1 MSIYAFAEKSNGEVK
16 RIYANAKYPSKQD
29 GNILFDSDDKIDLK
43 YADELPL
50 RVESCYAAVAF
61 KAGYILLSRDVIGGR
76 PLYYHPSSLTF
87 SSFKNYFEEEP
98 VEVMP
103 GEVLKLDY
111 DGSIISR
118 KVYSFEDVFP
128 KEEAD
133 VEELVE
139 RIEKAL
145 TSFNPGTACLAFS
158 GGVDSSL
165 LASLYDVQLISVTA
179 SKEEKEWVEFAA
191 KQIGRDLEV
200 FTFGEEDVRDALPE
214 VISAI
219 ETCDP
224 LQVSIAIPIY
234 MALKFAKELGYSRIV
249 FGQGADELFGG
260 YKRYE
265 ALEGEKL
272 EEQLRSDVK
281 NLGKNNLM
289 RDIKLAYNLKMKLL
303 TPYLQWDIIKAGLN
317 VPVEYKVR
325 KVEGVVIR
333 KYILREIALKYI
345 PKEIAYRDKKAL
357 QYSTKTSN
365 ILMKLARRERLK
377 VKEYLQKYCKKYVRK
392 KEDGKEFW
400 GI

>member
-1 MSIYAFAEKSNGEVK
+1 MSIYAFAEKSDGEVK

-29 GNILFDSDDKIDLK
+29 GNVLFDSDDKIDLK
-43 YADELPL
+43 YVDELPL

-118 KVYSFEDVFP
+118 KAYSFEDVFP

-179 SKEEKEWVEFAA
+179 SKEEKEWVEYAA
-191 KQIGRDLEV
+191 KQICRDLEV
-200 FTFGEEDVRDALPE
+200 FTFGEEDVKNALPE

-234 MALKFAKELGYSRIV
+234 MALKFAKELGFSRIV

-260 YKRYE
+260 YKKYE

-281 NLGKNNLM
+281 NLGKNNLV
-289 RDIKLAYNLKMKLL
+289 RDIKLAYSFEMKLL

-325 KVEGVVIR
+325 KVDGAIIR

-345 PKEIAYRDKKAL
+345 PKEIAYRDKKAV

-365 ILMKLARRERLK
+365 ILMKIARREGMK
-377 VKEYLQKYCKKYVRK
+377 VKEYLQKYCKKYAK